1 MIIHANLVFYGFYLM
16 LVEKVDLRFKTYK
29 RNLIA
34 FCGLA
39 MLGFVMNSMLAQY
52 ETNFLYLRKPPM
64 DNLPVLNLNNGYFV
78 YILILIFL
86 AISLLTIVHL
96 PFMITRKRRVESLNW
111 LKNIARNSDIFFITG
126 YTINSFRK
134 GT

>member
-1 MIIHANLVFYGFYLM
+1 
-16 LVEKVDLRFKTYK
+16 
-29 RNLIA
+29 
-34 FCGLA
+34 
-39 MLGFVMNSMLAQY
+39 MNSMLAQY

-134 GT
+134 GI